1 MYLRW
6 YCQPLPW
13 QISPYAPPPSL
24 FSWKQWSLPPCK
36 EPGDTIKDFFPLLT
50 PACQSNGLGSA
61 TAFISVRPPH
71 GHRGGSNQRSPSDN
85 QWPECWILLLM
96 SSSPPGTFFIL
107 YDFIKYFKKDNPSF
121 LPRKD
126 FLEIIDTIF
135 GTQWPVSQLEKD
147 AIIFQVWQSSYLH
160 VSRNGWAH
168 LAIPTDYF

>member
-1 MYLRW
+1 
-6 YCQPLPW
+6 
-13 QISPYAPPPSL
+13 
-24 FSWKQWSLPPCK
+24 
-36 EPGDTIKDFFPLLT
+36 
-50 PACQSNGLGSA
+50 
-61 TAFISVRPPH
+61 
-71 GHRGGSNQRSPSDN
+71 
-85 QWPECWILLLM
+85 M

-160 VSRNGWAH
+160 VSRNG
-168 LAIPTDYF
+168 